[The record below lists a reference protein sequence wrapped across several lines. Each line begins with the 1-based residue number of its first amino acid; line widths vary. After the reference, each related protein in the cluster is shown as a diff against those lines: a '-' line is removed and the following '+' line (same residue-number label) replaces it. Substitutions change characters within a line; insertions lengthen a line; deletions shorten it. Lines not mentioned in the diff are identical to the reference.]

1 MLSVLTGGFCA
12 VFMCGSPPSPRSRCT
27 TRCVNG
33 ACSAGRTE
41 RGPAR
46 SSTVFTAARWYKGE
60 ALHLDP
66 YARGLL
72 KTWMADSVIT
82 DSAAAGTAFAT
93 GYKTSDGF
101 VGVGPRTD
109 TTLST
114 FSASE
119 ELAYRPLATVLEGA
133 KLMGKA
139 TGIVATSRVTH
150 ATPAA
155 FGSHIH
161 DRGLDNEIM
170 EHLVYND
177 IDVVFGGGK
186 RHLLPVADGGKRTDG
201 ENLVQVLL
209 DRGFEFVETRDDMLA
224 LDSGRAWGMFAS
236 SHMLPDIDRAEF
248 GPDEP
253 SLAEMTA
260 KAIELLNQDPD
271 GFFLMVEGSQI
282 DWAGHNND
290 PFYMVTDTLAFDDA
304 FKAAIDFAKADGDTM
319 VIVFPDHN
327 TGAMAIGHNF
337 TAMGY
342 TETTVEDLIA
352 PLEGMRL
359 TSAGVAT
366 KIAEAVGGGTV
377 TAADVIAGVSEWWG
391 IDLSD
396 GQADEIL
403 DLTANAGLSLNYAI
417 ATVVSRDFTVF
428 GWTTYGHSGEDVPLW
443 SYGRYKPVGTIDNT
457 QIAVHAAR
465 GFGFDLDLASEFL
478 FVDLGDYFPGYT
490 VDDTDPA
497 NPVIRV
503 GSCAVPISKDYM
515 EIGGFADV
523 EIPLPVMAV
532 HAPVTD
538 KVYVPMTAIALM
550 QAFEGTAATAA
561 TSSEEVQRRIHELT
575 KALRVAPEHLEGLR

>member
-1 MLSVLTGGFCA
+1 MIRKALSCTAALLVCVGLLAA
-12 VFMCGSPPSPRSRCT
+12 VPVAEAQQEHVRNVIVMVPDGC
-27 TRCVNG
+27 
-33 ACSAGRTE
+33 
-41 RGPAR
+41 

-60 ALHLDP
+60 PLHLDP

-82 DSAAAGTAFAT
+82 DSAAAATAFAT

-109 TTLST
+109 TTLT
-114 FSASE
+114 PFNASE

-139 TGIVATSRVTH
+139 TGLVATSRITH
-150 ATPAA
+150 ATPAS

-209 DRGFEFVETRDDMLA
+209 DRGFDFVETRDEMLA

-236 SHMLPDIDRAEF
+236 SHMLPDIDRSEF

-290 PFYMVTDTLAFDDA
+290 PFYMITDTLAFDEA

-319 VIVFPDHN
+319 VVVFPDHN
-327 TGAMAIGHNF
+327 TGAMAIGHKF
-337 TAMGY
+337 TTMGY

-352 PLEGMRL
+352 PLQGMRL
-359 TSAGVAT
+359 TSGGVAT
-366 KIAEAVGGGTV
+366 KIGEAVGGGTV
-377 TAADVIAGVSEWWG
+377 MAADVIGGVSEWWG
-391 IDLSD
+391 IDLSNA
-396 GQADEIL
+396 QANEIL
-403 DLTANAGLSLNYAI
+403 DLTANGGLSLNYAI

-465 GFGFDLDLASEFL
+465 GFGFDLDLASEFM
-478 FVDLGDYFPGYT
+478 FVDLADYFPGYAL
-490 VDDTDPA
+490 DDTDPA
-497 NPVIRV
+497 NMVIRV
-503 GSCAVPISKDYM
+503 GSCAVPLSKDYM
-515 EIGGFADV
+515 EIDGFTDV
-523 EIPLPVMAV
+523 RIPLPAVAV

-550 QAFEGTAATAA
+550 QAFEGSSATSA

-575 KALRVAPEHLEGLR
+575 KSLRIAPEHLAGLH